1 MKRAISVK
9 TQRRKKEKRGVGE
22 VRRKKRERKKKG

>member
-22 VRRKKRERKKKG
+22 ERKEKGENPKKG